1 MNVESFVATLI
12 IYFLKDS
19 ISQLSSNPGFAE
31 TGWSGQAVWKAGAI
45 ISLLLILMGAKWH
58 IYIRIVEHAFG
69 YDIGKKITCFA
80 ADVLLCKDQGGY
92 LKEIISF
99 ISSYAGAC

>member
-1 MNVESFVATLI
+1 
-12 IYFLKDS
+12 
-19 ISQLSSNPGFAE
+19 
-31 TGWSGQAVWKAGAI
+31 
-45 ISLLLILMGAKWH
+45 MGAKWH